1 VDLRERLVTT
11 LPRYEPGSLVHARGR
26 DWVVQPESEPDFLIL
41 KPLGGRAEE
50 ATGIYLPVEA
60 DDVRSAAFGLPT
72 GDDLGDARSAS
83 LLRDAAR
90 LTARATTG
98 PFRSFGRIAV
108 SPRPYQLVPLLMAL
122 RLDPVR
128 LLIADDVGVGK
139 TIEAGLVARELLD
152 RGEARR
158 LTVLCP
164 PHLAE
169 QWQRELDD
177 HFHLRAELVLP
188 STVRRLER
196 GLRPGES
203 LFERHPFTIV
213 SLDYIKTDRHRAEFL
228 RAAPELVIVDEAHT
242 CADPGRSTGNQQQ
255 RHHLLRDLAKKASR
269 HLLLVTATPHS
280 GNEDA
285 FRSLLSLLQPRFR
298 DLPDELSGPQNEA
311 LRRDLAKYFVQR
323 KRGDIRHYLDADTPF
338 PEREDADL
346 SYNLTPAYKALFD
359 KVLAY
364 ARETLQSGDGSHRQR
379 VRWWAMLSLLR
390 ALASSPAAAASTLR
404 NRAAPADTESIA
416 EADEIGRRQVLDTHD
431 DDTSEGI
438 DVAPGAQDTD
448 DEHDAHRRRLHA
460 YAREAD
466 ALSGNSDA
474 KLGRLITQVRELL
487 ADGYAPI
494 VFCRFIPTA
503 EYVAEHL
510 RTALRGVEIAAVTG
524 TLPPDEREARVHT
537 LGEAD
542 KRVLVATD
550 CLSEGINLQERF
562 DAVIHYDLSW
572 NPTRHEQRDGRIDRY
587 GQPRDRVRVITMYG
601 LDNQIDGI
609 VLDVLL
615 RKHKT
620 IRTSLGISVPVPANT
635 DQVVEAIFE
644 GLLLR
649 GLNRPTVHQDALFD
663 DFDAYLKPKTADFQR
678 QWDTAVD
685 RERRSRTVFA
695 QARLD
700 PNEVAR
706 EYAAA
711 QAALGSEHLLRR
723 FIERV
728 VPAHGGTL
736 THERSGALAMD
747 LSEAPDAL
755 REALPKTVLTLRL
768 DGTPRPGETRLT
780 RTHPLTETLAAVVL
794 DSALDPHANG
804 AARRAGVMRTTAVTT
819 RTVLLLARFRYQI
832 TTTFGPET
840 WDTIAEDTVP
850 LAFTGTPNAVTWLD
864 ETATLALLDAQPAA
878 NVDPGQA
885 RHTIER
891 VLDDPAPLQAHLE
904 RAARERAG
912 RLLDAHRRVR
922 TAAGAKGLRY
932 AVTPLLPADVLG
944 AYVYLPA

>member
-1 VDLRERLVTT
+1 MTT
-11 LPRYEPGSLVHARGR
+11 PTLRYEPGSLVHARGR
-26 DWVVQPESEPDFLIL
+26 DWVVQPDSTADFLLL
-41 KPLGGRAEE
+41 KPLGGRVEE
-50 ATGIYLPVEA
+50 ATGIYLPLEA

-72 GDDLGDARSAS
+72 ADDLGDARSAS

-108 SPRPYQLVPLLMAL
+108 TPRPYQLVPLLMAL
-122 RLDPVR
+122 KLDPVR
-128 LLIADDVGVGK
+128 LLVADDVGVGK
-139 TIEAGLVARELLD
+139 TVEAGLVARELLD
-152 RGEARR
+152 RGEANR

-169 QWQRELDD
+169 QWQNELAER
-177 HFHLRAELVLP
+177 FHIAAELVLP

-203 LFERHPFTIV
+203 LFDRHPFTIV
-213 SLDYIKTDRHRAEFL
+213 SLDYIKGDRHRGEFL

-242 CADPGRSTGNQQQ
+242 CADPGRTSGSQHQ
-255 RHHLLRDLAKKASR
+255 RHHLLRDLAKDPKR

-285 FRSLLSLLQPRFR
+285 FRSLLALLQPGFR
-298 DLPDELSGPQNEA
+298 DLPDDLSGAKNEPI
-311 LRRDLAKYFVQR
+311 RRELARYFVQR
-323 KRGDIRHYLDADTPF
+323 KRGDIRRYLDADTPF
-338 PEREDADL
+338 PEREDEDL
-346 SYNLTPAYKALFD
+346 PYTLSPAYKALFD

-364 ARETLQSGDGSHRQR
+364 ARETLQAGDGSHRQR
-379 VRWWAMLSLLR
+379 VRWWAMLGLLR

-404 NRAAPADTESIA
+404 NRAVTADTATAE
-416 EADEIGRRQVLDTHD
+416 EADDLGRRLVLDVAD
-431 DDTSEGI
+431 DEGTEGI
-438 DVAPGAQDTD
+438 DVTPGSHDTN
-448 DEHDAHRRRLHA
+448 DESDAHRRRLLA

-466 ALSGNSDA
+466 ALAGDQDA
-474 KLGRLITQVRELL
+474 KLKRLTTRVRELL

-510 RTALRGVEIAAVTG
+510 RTALRGTQVAAVTG
-524 TLPPDEREARVHT
+524 LLAPEERQARVLE
-537 LGEAD
+537 LGAAD
-542 KRVLVATD
+542 QRVLVATD

-562 DAVIHYDLSW
+562 DAVVHYDLSW
-572 NPTRHEQRDGRIDRY
+572 NPTRHEQRDGRVDRY
-587 GQPRDRVRVITMYG
+587 GQPRDHVRIATLYG
-601 LDNQIDGI
+601 TDNQIDGI

-620 IRTSLGISVPVPANT
+620 IRTSLGISVPVPTNT

-649 GLNRPTVHQDALFD
+649 GLDRPSVHQDALFD
-663 DFDAYLKPKTADFQR
+663 DLDAYIKPKAADFQR
-678 QWDTAVD
+678 QWDAAVD
-685 RERRSRTVFA
+685 REKRSRTVFA
-695 QARLD
+695 QERLD
-700 PNEVAR
+700 PDEVAN
-706 EYAAA
+706 EYRAA
-711 QAALGSEHLLRR
+711 QAALGSEHLLKR
-723 FIERV
+723 FIDRV

-736 THERSGALAMD
+736 TPVRGGAHTID

-755 REALPKTVLTLRL
+755 RDALPTTKLVVRT
-768 DGTPRPGETRLT
+768 DGTPGFGAETRLT
-780 RTHPLTETLAAVVL
+780 RTHPITEALASYVL
-794 DSALDPHANG
+794 DTALDPHTNG
-804 AARRAGVMRTTAVTT
+804 RATRAGVMRTSAVKV
-819 RTVLLLARFRYQI
+819 RTVLLLARFRYHL
-832 TTTFGPET
+832 TTTHGSATWET
-840 WDTIAEDTVP
+840 LAEDTVP
-850 LAFTGTPNAVTWLD
+850 LAFTGPPDASHWLD
-864 ETATLALLDAQPAA
+864 EATTLALLDAAPTG

-885 RHTIER
+885 RFTLER
-891 VLDDPAPLQAHLE
+891 VLDNPDPLREHLE
-904 RAARERAG
+904 SFATERAE

-932 AVTPLLPADVLG
+932 AVDPLLPADVLG